1 MSIRGLLSA
10 GETVNVLEPTSGM
23 RIFATADAAS
33 SLGNLKVQLSGLVA
47 KDVGVVQHKFVKSSK
62 IDS

>member
-1 MSIRGLLSA
+1 M
-10 GETVNVLEPTSGM
+10 NVLEPTSGM
-23 RIFATADAAS
+23 RILATADAAS